1 LLDLLTAGRRQ
12 RPADYETVVR
22 GLAKRYSGD
31 QQGIVKAALRDR
43 YPQTGDKIP
52 IDPVNWLRF
61 FARQDSG
68 VYVEPAQRE
77 LFTDDDVAVDHEDP
91 RAEAFDEALEDIG
104 INVLMPEI
112 ERRANTGARAA
123 VVMLGYR
130 KVDDAD
136 DGKPVAHIYWPHD
149 VVTINHPSAPD
160 APESLWFVAFR
171 QARAQTSSAVEL
183 WWVWSR
189 TFTEHD
195 DGTVAKYGPWTHR
208 RVSEDGHKAT
218 PSEVY
223 DGLFPGVFF
232 RTEPP
237 SGGFWP
243 EPDRD
248 VLINVDSL
256 NVSRSNRQ
264 HVIDMQAHAML
275 IYAGTMRETSEL
287 VSGPSTVVQ
296 VGNGETIQYL
306 TAGANHVAI
315 ETSATR
321 DLHELG
327 VSRGNS
333 PDAYSVEPGAPQ
345 SGVSRMI
352 ANAPHE
358 QRVSEMRPIY
368 KHTEEQYLLPVLI
381 DILERYSP
389 SAPSSFGSAYA
400 SVSMGMSKTY
410 EDDNAKA
417 QRVLDLKLAGLI
429 DDADARVML
438 GLSSNRAEAEEYLSD
453 VSVVDAP
460 SPLRSLL
467 SSDASMVR
475 ETTVDVEEEVDVVD
489 VPVTET
495 TPAAVVDAGITAA
508 AATGDVQGTA
518 LNGAQVESLLS
529 IIQLVS
535 SGALPAST
543 ARALMVAAFPAIS
556 TDTLDEMLAGLD
568 GFKPPVPDVVV

>member
-1 LLDLLTAGRRQ
+1 MLKLNAESDAIVNQIRADAGVWGPEQLLDLLTAGRRQ
-12 RPADYETVVR
+12 RPADYETVIR

-52 IDPVNWLRF
+52 VDPINWLRF

-68 VYVEPAQRE
+68 VYTVPAQRE
-77 LFTDDDVAVDHEDP
+77 LYAADDVPVDHEDP
-91 RAEAFDEALEDIG
+91 RAEALDEALEDIG
-104 INVLMPEI
+104 IDVLMPEV

-123 VVMLGYR
+123 VVMLGWR

-136 DGKPVAHIYWPHD
+136 PGKPVAHLYWPHD
-149 VVTINHPSAPD
+149 VVTINHPTAPE

-195 DGTVAKYGPWTHR
+195 DGTVSKYGPWTHR
-208 RVSEDGHKAT
+208 RVSEDGKKAT

-232 RTEPP
+232 RSEPP

-248 VLINVDSL
+248 AAVNVDAL

-264 HVIDMQAHAML
+264 HIIDMQAHAL
-275 IYAGTMRETSEL
+275 TIYSGTLRETSEI
-287 VSGPSTVVQ
+287 VVGPGSVVQ
-296 VGNGETIQYL
+296 VGTGETIQYL
-306 TAGANHVAI
+306 TAGADHAAI

-358 QRVSEMRPIY
+358 QRIAEMRPIY
-368 KHTEEQYLLPVLI
+368 KQAEEQYLLPVLI
-381 DILERYSP
+381 DILERFSP
-389 SAPSSFGSAYA
+389 DAPASFGDAYV
-400 SVSMGMSKTY
+400 SVSLGLGKTY
-410 EDDNAKA
+410 EDDNAKT

-429 DDADARVML
+429 DDADARVLL
-438 GLSSNRAEAEEYLSD
+438 GLSDNRAEAREYLD
-453 VSVVDAP
+453 EMKGEAAP
-460 SPLRSLL
+460 KTALQSLFAAPT
-467 SSDASMVR
+467 DGAQMRR
-475 ETTVDVEEEVDVVD
+475 ETTVVEPDTMDE
-489 VPVTET
+489 
-495 TPAAVVDAGITAA
+495 
-508 AATGDVQGTA
+508 GDDNQ
-518 LNGAQVESLLS
+518 
-529 IIQLVS
+529 
-535 SGALPAST
+535 
-543 ARALMVAAFPAIS
+543 
-556 TDTLDEMLAGLD
+556 
-568 GFKPPVPDVVV
+568 